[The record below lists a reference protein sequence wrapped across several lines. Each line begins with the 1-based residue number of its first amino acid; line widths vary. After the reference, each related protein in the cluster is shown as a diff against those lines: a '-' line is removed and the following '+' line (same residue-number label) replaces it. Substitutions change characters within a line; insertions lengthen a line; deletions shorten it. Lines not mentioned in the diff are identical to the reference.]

1 MPDAGKELRAA
12 WNELIAR
19 LEAARDAIDDPKLYP
34 PPPTDRN
41 LAEGYRYLLG
51 FLYGGIGRAL
61 DDPHFPTFRRAI
73 EPMDKATIDNADAV
87 YLYAPIDGNESY
99 VVRARCGDTRH
110 WRGEAPAKSGRK
122 APQYIIFETPSGFAG
137 DSGSIA
143 ELRPGSRANG
153 GVLDSAKL
161 EVDPDGTFEV
171 LLAPERPEGHSG
183 NFIATKTSRQVKRAD
198 GTSEPVEYVSRW
210 VVLRE
215 LFHDWAREDL
225 LDLEIVRLGSEGEH
239 PAALDPARAA
249 AHLRRVGE
257 IVDHQMRFWNEFY
270 AVTLETYEDMNG
282 DGKPP
287 QAARSEPKASEGGPP
302 QRRAFMPRND
312 MNAANAASL
321 ATGGGQA
328 TNVYSGGVFDLG
340 PDEALIIENA
350 VPVVPQYSGFHL
362 SNLWGESLDFANHQS
377 SLNIFQAEADADGV
391 RRYVIAHR
399 DPGVP
404 NWVDTTGLPH
414 GFLTFR
420 WAYSELPGQ
429 LPTVKVTKVK
439 QSEIREHLPAATRT
453 VSAGERREAIRV
465 RQTHVQRRYRQY

>member
-1 MPDAGKELRAA
+1 MAGDDAKKSLRAA

-19 LEAARDAIDDPKLYP
+19 LESARDAIDDPKLYP

-41 LAEGYRYLLG
+41 LAEGYRYLIG
-51 FLYGGIGRAL
+51 FLYGAIGRAL

-99 VVRARCGDTRH
+99 VVRARAGDTRH
-110 WRGEAPAKSGRK
+110 WRGEAPVKSGRK

-153 GVLDSAKL
+153 GVLDSSKL
-161 EVDPDGTFEV
+161 IVEPDGSFEV
-171 LLAPERPEGHSG
+171 LLAPQRPEGHSG
-183 NFIATKTSRQVKRAD
+183 NFIPTKTTRQVRRPD
-198 GTSEPVEYVSRW
+198 GSSEPVEYVSRW

-225 LDLEIVRLGSEGEH
+225 LDLEIVRVGSEGEH
-239 PAALDPARAA
+239 PAALTPAQAA
-249 AHLRRVGE
+249 AHMRRVGE

-270 AVTLETYEDMNG
+270 AVTLETYKDMNG
-282 DGKPP
+282 DGK
-287 QAARSEPKASEGGPP
+287 Q
-302 QRRAFMPRND
+302 FMPTND

-340 PDEALIIENA
+340 PDEALLIENA

-377 SLNIFQAEADADGV
+377 SLNIFQAEPDADGV

-404 NWVDTTGLPH
+404 NWVDTTGLSH

-420 WAYSELPGQ
+420 WAYSELPAQ

-439 QSEIREHLPAATRT
+439 HAEIRKHLPATTRT
-453 VSAGERREAIRV
+453 VSAAERREAIRV
-465 RQTHVQRRYRQY
+465 RQAHVQRRYRQY

>member
-1 MPDAGKELRAA
+1 MPDDGARKELRAA

-61 DDPHFPTFRRAI
+61 DDPYFPTFRRAI

-99 VVRARCGDTRH
+99 VVRARAGDTRH

-161 EVDPDGTFEV
+161 QVDPDGSFEV
-171 LLAPERPEGHSG
+171 LLAPQRPEGHRG
-183 NFIATKTSRQVKRAD
+183 NYIPTKTARQVRRPD
-198 GTSEPVEYVSRW
+198 GSSEPVEYVSRW

-225 LDLEIVRLGSEGEH
+225 LDLEIVRIGSEGEH
-239 PAALDPARAA
+239 PPALAPAQAA
-249 AHLRRVGE
+249 AHMRRVGE
-257 IVDHQMRFWNEFY
+257 IVDNQMRFWNEFY
-270 AVTLETYEDMNG
+270 AVTLETYKDMNG
-282 DGKPP
+282 DGK
-287 QAARSEPKASEGGPP
+287 Q
-302 QRRAFMPRND
+302 FMPTND

-340 PDEALIIENA
+340 PDEALLIENA

-377 SLNIFQAEADADGV
+377 SLNYFQAEADADGV

-429 LPTVKVTKVK
+429 LPTVKVTKVRHD
-439 QSEIREHLPAATRT
+439 EIRKHLPSATRT
-453 VSAGERREAIRV
+453 VSAAERREAIRV
-465 RQTHVQRRYRQY
+465 RQAHVQRRYRQY

>member
-1 MPDAGKELRAA
+1 MAGDDAKKSLRAA

-19 LEAARDAIDDPKLYP
+19 LESARDAIDDPKLYP

-41 LAEGYRYLLG
+41 LAEGYRYLIG

-61 DDPHFPTFRRAI
+61 DDPYFPTFRRAI

-99 VVRARCGDTRH
+99 VVRARAGDTRH
-110 WRGEAPAKSGRK
+110 WRGEPAAKSGRK

-153 GVLDSAKL
+153 GVLDSTQI
-161 EVDPDGTFEV
+161 EVAPDGSFEV
-171 LLAPERPEGHSG
+171 LLAPARPEGHRG
-183 NFIATKTSRQVKRAD
+183 NFIATKTTRMVRRPD
-198 GTSEPVEYVSRW
+198 GTSEQAEYVSRW

-225 LDLEIVRLGSEGEH
+225 LDLEIVRKGSEGEH
-239 PAALDPARAA
+239 PAPLDPARAA
-249 AHLRRVGE
+249 TQLRRVGE

-270 AVTLETYEDMNG
+270 AVTLETYKDMNG
-282 DGKPP
+282 DGK
-287 QAARSEPKASEGGPP
+287 Q
-302 QRRAFMPRND
+302 FMPRND

-328 TNVYSGGVFDLG
+328 TNVYSGGVFDLA

-404 NWVDTTGLPH
+404 NWVDTTGLPQ

-420 WAYSELPGQ
+420 WAYSQLPSQ
-429 LPTVKVTKVK
+429 LPTVKVTKVRE
-439 QSEIREHLPAATRT
+439 SEIRKHLPAGTRT
-453 VSAGERREAIRV
+453 VSAAERREAIRV
-465 RQTHVQRRYRQY
+465 RQAHVQRRYRQY